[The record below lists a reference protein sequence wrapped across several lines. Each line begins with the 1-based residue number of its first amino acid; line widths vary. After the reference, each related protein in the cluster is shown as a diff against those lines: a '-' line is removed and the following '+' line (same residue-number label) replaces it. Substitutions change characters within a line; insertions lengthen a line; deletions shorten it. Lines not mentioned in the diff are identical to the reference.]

1 MLICGWSVGVL
12 SQHSPR
18 TVPFVTCPLN
28 VNTHT
33 KPQLSAVTNCGL
45 CTSGLNDPLPLSQ
58 SCKPNSSMTL
68 AAIIAPSNPCFLAE
82 NHHHRIAH
90 LVFVQHFDE
99 LFVCLLNPAWI
110 VAANGVD
117 RTVCS
122 PVVLALSTL
131 NSVLASRRRMAKLK
145 FLYSTVSILRP
156 ISIMVVTIT
165 PSFSL

>member
-1 MLICGWSVGVL
+1 MCSVNTP
-12 SQHSPR
+12 PR

-33 KPQLSAVTNCGL
+33 KPQLSAATNCGL

-99 LFVCLLNPAWI
+99 LFVCLLNPVWI

-122 PVVLALSTL
+122 PVVLAPSTL

-156 ISIMVVTIT
+156 ISIMVVTIS